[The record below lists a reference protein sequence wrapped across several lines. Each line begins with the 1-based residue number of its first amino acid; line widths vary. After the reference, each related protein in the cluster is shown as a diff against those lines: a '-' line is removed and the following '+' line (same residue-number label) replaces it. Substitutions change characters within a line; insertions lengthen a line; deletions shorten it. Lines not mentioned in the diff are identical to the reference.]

1 MVAETKRVIT
11 TGVAKEFQGIPE
23 TDLPFMLFMVVG
35 MGEIYKQR
43 NKKGISDDEIY
54 KSLLEEYKSQ
64 GYSYVENALDYVFN
78 KLRGSIIESPDI
90 SLDDLEKKM
99 YLERESGERE
109 RVVYSSDLDFVLEVV

>member
-23 TDLPFMLFMVVG
+23 IDLPFMLFMVVG

-78 KLRGSIIESPDI
+78 RLRGSIIESPDI

-99 YLERESGERE
+99 YLERESRERE
-109 RVVYSSDLDFVLEVV
+109 KVVYSSDLDFVLEVV